1 MPILLNVL
9 GSSDQKVVE
18 QACLCV
24 CRIVESFRYRA
35 DKLEELVSP
44 DLLRAITRLLL
55 PGTTNLIGPNIHTQF
70 LRVLS
75 ITAHASPK
83 LSVELFRMNIVDTL
97 YQILTGV
104 SPPSGNLDVA
114 SEIDSIV
121 IMQALIHRPRDQVSE
136 TLNVICELLPGLPR
150 DPSMLG
156 LNLPML
162 SHLTS
167 AAPNTAKKTP
177 VDEKIE
183 LLATC
188 QEELRRFA
196 VILFPTLTDAYS
208 STVNLGVRQKVLGAQ
223 LKMLS
228 NLDLSILEDSLR
240 SVPYASF
247 LGSILSQQDHPT
259 LVLSALQAAEL
270 LIERMEGI
278 YRYQFYREGVIAE
291 ISKLADKTIEKKA
304 DREPETSS
312 NALGREGT
320 SQGMTKLG
328 HPRERDGMTES
339 QDLDEDSMNTS
350 DEENEHDHEDIRED
364 LTASPGSS
372 QDTPFFSRRH
382 QPILTR
388 PVDLEPYIISQ
399 AKKFIE
405 THESGD
411 RGRESRERAAGVL
424 RDLRMLSLEME
435 NHFLRNRYGDAVLLF
450 RRLASY
456 FAGDSLE
463 TITSFELLQS
473 GIVETLVK
481 LFSNPVGK
489 LFPLTCSPLMI
500 LTISR
505 FHR

>member
-24 CRIVESFRYRA
+24 CRIVESFRYRS

-70 LRVLS
+70 LWVLS
-75 ITAHASPK
+75 ITARASPK

-104 SPPSGNLDVA
+104 SPPNSSSDA
-114 SEIDSIV
+114 TSEIDSVV

-150 DPSMLG
+150 DPSLLG
-156 LNLPML
+156 LNLPMTA
-162 SHLTS
+162 HLGSRASITS
-167 AAPNTAKKTP
+167 NTAKKSP

-183 LLATC
+183 LLAGC
-188 QEELRRFA
+188 REELKRFV
-196 VILFPTLTDAYS
+196 VILLPTLTDAYS

-228 NLDLSILEDSLR
+228 NLDLPILEDALR

-291 ISKLADKTIEKKA
+291 ISKLASKTIEKKA
-304 DREPETSS
+304 DKGPETPKNVRVSPPE
-312 NALGREGT
+312 REGQ
-320 SQGMTKLG
+320 SQGTTKLG
-328 HPRERDGMTES
+328 HARERDGMTES
-339 QDLDEDSMNTS
+339 QDPDDDSMNTS
-350 DEENEHDHEDIRED
+350 DEENEHDHEDVRED
-364 LTASPGSS
+364 ITTSPGSS
-372 QDTPFFSRRH
+372 QDAPFLSRRH
-382 QPILTR
+382 QPMLTR
-388 PVDLEPYIISQ
+388 TTDLESCIVLQ
-399 AKKFIE
+399 ARKFIGA
-405 THESGD
+405 HESGEN
-411 RGRESRERAAGVL
+411 GRESRERAASSLQEL
-424 RDLRMLSLEME
+424 RTLSLEME
-435 NHFLRNRYGDAVLLF
+435 NHFLRNRYGDSISLF

-456 FAGDSLE
+456 FVGDPLE
-463 TITSFELLQS
+463 TITSYELLQS

-481 LFSNPVGK
+481 VFSNSAGK
-489 LFPLTCSPLMI
+489 CLP
-500 LTISR
+500 
-505 FHR
+505 